1 MIQFDPKRALKAQV
15 DDIVSAWIPLR
26 QSILDSHK
34 QRKKESKN
42 DMMIGIKLYE
52 KLIILA
58 SETSIFDVHKIKD
71 YEVLPL
77 NGEERYLFII
87 RKPDHYAAFCQLDE
101 LFEETQKKIAGLRT
115 RK

>member
-1 MIQFDPKRALKAQV
+1 MIHFNPKRALKAQV
-15 DDIVSAWIPLR
+15 DGIISTWIPLR

-34 QRKKESKN
+34 ERKKGSKN
-42 DMMIGIKLYE
+42 DMMTALKLYE
-52 KLIILA
+52 RLIMQV
-58 SETSIFDVHKIKD
+58 SETSIFEVGNIKE

-87 RKPDHYAAFCQLDE
+87 KKPEQYAAFCQLDE
-101 LFEETQKKIAGLRT
+101 LFEETLKKIAGLRA